1 MAVKYKLQDVSKL
14 TGRDIFVDANVLIY
28 LFWST
33 GGSWEQ
39 KYASAFA
46 RLYKQQNSMFVDFW
60 TIAEVI
66 NGAMRIEHKK
76 QQESL
81 LTTTK
86 YKDFRDSAE
95 GRNTLKDIYSV
106 IKEQV
111 LKQFKVAGKA
121 YEQQDIES
129 FLVVDELDFMDKSIV
144 NICKDNNFV
153 LLTND
158 NDFGNVDVDI
168 LTANS
173 RLLNP

>member
-14 TGRDIFVDANVLIY
+14 TDREIFVDANVLIY
-28 LFWST
+28 SFWPT
-33 GGSWEQ
+33 GGDWDY

-46 RLYKQQNSMFVDFW
+46 RLYKQGNSLFVDFW
-60 TIAEVI
+60 TISEVI
-66 NGAMRIEHKK
+66 NRVMRIEHNK
-76 QQESL
+76 QQEILKTIS
-81 LTTTK
+81 K
-86 YKDFRDSAE
+86 YKDFRDSLE